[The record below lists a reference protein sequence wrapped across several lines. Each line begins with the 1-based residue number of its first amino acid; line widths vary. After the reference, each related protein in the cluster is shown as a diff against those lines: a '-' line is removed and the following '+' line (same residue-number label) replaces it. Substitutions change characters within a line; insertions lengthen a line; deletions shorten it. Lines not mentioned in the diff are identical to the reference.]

1 MPAAN
6 AVRVTV
12 LLALLLLWPVAPVHG
27 AVRVVV
33 GPTPIAGGD
42 ARAAGDITVVNEKLA
57 FALAVAS
64 PAPYGVPRG
73 AIVDVAPVSHGR
85 IGRDRVV
92 FADFIPDNWSAW
104 PSTWQTVEILE
115 RGPDQAVVRS
125 VRDFGRVTIE
135 TLYTLRAGSDHV
147 EIRTSM
153 SNGGDTALPDLLS
166 GFTLWPSSG
175 YLLAVPGLAGAQDG
189 TSDAALSDRVVA
201 YDEHWTVALHA
212 PYATRMAHG
221 SRDMFQLHSLAPG
234 ESRSFEGWLQVG
246 ASGDLGP
253 IVRAEIGRRH
263 LAAGRVRGTV
273 TGHDGSAVGEPVVV
287 AEKSG
292 QPYAWTV
299 GAGGAYAITLPAG
312 DYTLYAT
319 ARSHSRSGRVPLTVR
334 AGRTQ
339 TRDFLG
345 VDRPGR
351 VRFEVSAAGSGR
363 PLDARIEI
371 DAGQKPV
378 VGFLGR
384 KAFFTELD
392 RIGHADFAIAPGRYV
407 FAVSSGGGF
416 LGPARN
422 VVLRVRSG
430 QTEVARV
437 SVTRLFDPAA
447 RGWYGADLH
456 HHADQA
462 EAITPPADLAR
473 SQLAAGL
480 DLLFV
485 SDHDSLLNHA
495 TLREIALRRRVPF
508 IAGVELSPSWGHFN
522 AYPIDPGQTLTV
534 DTSTADI
541 HTILAEARR
550 LGASIVQVNHP
561 FIPYGY
567 FASVAAGVAPGGF
580 DPAFDLVEMNADI
593 GDDER
598 VFHRMWE
605 LWNEGRRYYL
615 AAGTDTHDVW
625 NVPSGSVRVYAHV
638 DGVPT
643 AASFAAALAAG
654 RAYVTHGPLVY
665 PSVAFGDTLAVAAGQ
680 PFALAFDLEA
690 VAGLAHAELIGDGV
704 LAASRSF
711 DDRPART
718 HVDFSLQAGQ
728 ARWYALVVEDDAGHK
743 AYSNPI
749 WIEATTR
756 P

>member
-6 AVRVTV
+6 AVRVTM
-12 LLALLLLWPVAPVHG
+12 LLALLLWFEMPAHG
-27 AVRVVV
+27 AVRVIV
-33 GPTPIAGGD
+33 GPTPIVGGD
-42 ARAAGDITVVNEKLA
+42 ARSARDITVVNEQLA
-57 FALAVAS
+57 FALAVES

-85 IGRDRVV
+85 VGRDRVA
-92 FADFIPDNWSAW
+92 FADFVPDNWSAW
-104 PSTWQTVEILE
+104 PSTRQAVEILE
-115 RGPDQAVVRS
+115 RGPDRAVIRS

-135 TLYTLRAGSDHV
+135 TLYTLQAGSDHV
-147 EIRTSM
+147 EIRTTM
-153 SNGGDTALPDLLS
+153 SNGGDTALPGLLS

-175 YLLAVPGLAGAQDG
+175 YLLAVPGLAGAADG

-221 SRDMFQLHSLAPG
+221 SRDMFRLHSLAPG

-253 IVRAEIGRRH
+253 VVRAEIVRRH

-273 TGHDGSAVGEPVVV
+273 SDRDGHAVGEPVVV

-292 QPYAWTV
+292 QTYAWTV
-299 GAGGAYAITLPAG
+299 GAGGTYEFTLPAG
-312 DYTLYAT
+312 EYTLYAT
-319 ARSHSRSGRVPLTVR
+319 ARNHSQSARFPMTVR
-334 AGRTQ
+334 ADRTQ
-339 TRDFLG
+339 THNFRG
-345 VDRPGR
+345 VDGPGR
-351 VRFEVSAAGSGR
+351 LRFEVSVAGSGR

-371 DAGQKPV
+371 GAGPKPA

-384 KAFFTELD
+384 KTFFTELD
-392 RIGHADFAIAPGRYV
+392 RIGHADLAIAPGRYV
-407 FAVSSGGGF
+407 FVVSSGGGF
-416 LGPARN
+416 LGPSRN
-422 VVLRVRSG
+422 VELRVKSG
-430 QTEVARV
+430 VVQVARV
-437 SVTRLFDPAA
+437 ELARLFDPAA

-462 EAITPPADLAR
+462 EALTPPADLVR

-485 SDHDSLLNHA
+485 SDHDSLLNHPA
-495 TLREIALRRRVPF
+495 LREIALHRRIPF

-522 AYPIDPGQTLTV
+522 AYPIDPGQSLAV

-541 HTILAEARR
+541 HAILAEARR

-580 DPAFDLVEMNADI
+580 DPAFELVEMNADS

-605 LWNEGRRYYL
+605 FWNEGRRYYL
-615 AAGTDTHDVW
+615 GAGTDTHDVW

-638 DGVPT
+638 DGTPT

-654 RAYVTHGPLVY
+654 HAYVTHGPLVY
-665 PSVAFGDTLAVAAGQ
+665 PSVAFGDRLAVDAGRS
-680 PFALAFDLEA
+680 FSLAFDLEA
-690 VAGLAHAELIGDGV
+690 VAGLAHAELIGGGAV
-704 LAASRSF
+704 AASRSF
-711 DDRPART
+711 DGRPQHA
-718 HVDFSLQAGQ
+718 HVDFSLHEGQ
-728 ARWYALVVEDDAGHK
+728 ARWYALVIEDGEGRK
-743 AYSNPI
+743 AYSDPI
-749 WIEATTR
+749 WIETNA
-756 P
+756 PP